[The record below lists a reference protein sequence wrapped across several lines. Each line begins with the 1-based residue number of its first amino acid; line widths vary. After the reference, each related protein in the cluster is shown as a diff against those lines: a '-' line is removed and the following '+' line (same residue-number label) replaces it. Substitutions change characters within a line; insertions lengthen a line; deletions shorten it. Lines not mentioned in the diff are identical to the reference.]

1 MGAPMLM
8 PSATIKPEFLP
19 ALPAAPEVIEDVG
32 GQKSLLEHLLL
43 KILYLSGPLTLY
55 EWGEHARLKPRIVD
69 ELFRRLRTE
78 QLCEVIGMVGN
89 IRRVAITSQG
99 RARAL
104 EFLFQN
110 HYSGPAPVP
119 LQAYVQQVHA
129 QTLRR
134 AEVHPPEMRRAFA
147 HMVLDDQTLAQLG
160 TALNSGSAIFLHGPT
175 GAGKTTIAEALPRA
189 LADGGVWIP
198 YAVEVDGQIIT
209 VYDPLIH
216 KTLGNAGATSADPR
230 WVFCQRPTVVVGG
243 ELTIDMLDLQFN
255 PGTKFY
261 AAPGQM
267 KANNGVLIIDD
278 FGRQRIRPEELLN
291 RWVVPLDRRIDFLSL
306 AGGKKIEIPFEVI
319 VVFATNMDPNELVD
333 PAFLRRIQTKI
344 RVEMASE
351 RQFSEIFRRICEET
365 GLVYDGGLVG
375 ELMDVLQNRLK
386 EPLRPCYPRD
396 LVNQIIWAARYEG
409 SNPRLE
415 REALVR
421 AVEAYFLSGR
431 AAKDATN

>member
-1 MGAPMLM
+1 M
-8 PSATIKPEFLP
+8 PSATVKPEFLP
-19 ALPAAPEVIEDVG
+19 APPPAPETIEDVG
-32 GQKSLLEHLLL
+32 GRKSLLEQLLL

-55 EWGEHARLKPRIVD
+55 EWGELAKLKPRIVE

-78 QLCEVIGMVGN
+78 QFCEVIGMVGN

-99 RARAL
+99 RARAT
-104 EFLFQN
+104 EFLALN
-110 HYSGPAPVP
+110 HYAGPAPVP
-119 LQAYVQQVHA
+119 LEAYVQQVHS
-129 QTLRR
+129 QTVRR
-134 AEVHPPEMRRAFA
+134 VEVHQPDMQRAFA
-147 HMVLDDQTLAQLG
+147 HLVLEDKTLAQLG

-175 GAGKTTIAEALPRA
+175 GAGKTSIAEALPRA
-189 LADGGVWIP
+189 LSDSGVWIP
-198 YAVEVDGQIIT
+198 HAVEVDGQIIT

-216 KTLGNAGATSADPR
+216 KAIGSASTTNADPR
-230 WVFCQRPTVVVGG
+230 WVFCHRPTVVVGG

-344 RVEMASE
+344 RVDLASE

-365 GLVYDGGLVG
+365 GLVYDRGLVG

>member
-1 MGAPMLM
+1 MLT
-8 PSATIKPEFLP
+8 PSTTIKPEFLP

-32 GQKSLLEHLLL
+32 GQKSLLEQLLL

-55 EWGEHARLKPRIVD
+55 EWGELAKLKPRIVD

-104 EFLFQN
+104 EFLLLN

-119 LQAYVQQVHA
+119 LGAYVQQVHA
-129 QTLRR
+129 QTVRR
-134 AEVHPPEMRRAFA
+134 AEVHPPEMQRAFA

-189 LADGGVWIP
+189 LAEGGVWIP
-198 YAVEVDGQIIT
+198 YAVEVDGQILT

-216 KTLGNAGATSADPR
+216 KTAGSSGTTNPDPR

-255 PGTKFY
+255 PSTKFY
-261 AAPGQM
+261 TAPGQM

-365 GLVYDGGLVG
+365 GLVYDQSLVG
-375 ELMDVLQNRLK
+375 ELMGVLQNRLK

-409 SNPRLE
+409 RNPKLDRDGL
-415 REALVR
+415 AR
-421 AVEAYFLSGR
+421 AVDAYFLSGR
-431 AAKDATN
+431 LARQARDGAA

>member
-1 MGAPMLM
+1 M
-8 PSATIKPEFLP
+8 PSATVKPEFQP
-19 ALPAAPEVIEDVG
+19 GPPVAPETIEDLG
-32 GQKSLLEHLLL
+32 GRKSLLEQLLL

-55 EWGEHARLKPRIVD
+55 EWGDIAKLKPRIVE
-69 ELFRRLRTE
+69 ELFRRLRNE

-99 RARAL
+99 RARAAEL
-104 EFLFQN
+104 LLQN
-110 HYSGPAPVP
+110 HYAGAAPVP
-119 LQAYVQQVHA
+119 LEAYVQQVHA
-129 QTLRR
+129 QTVRHVD
-134 AEVHPPEMRRAFA
+134 VHPPEMRRAFA
-147 HMVLDDQTLAQLG
+147 HLVLDDQTLAQLG
-160 TALNSGSAIFLHGPT
+160 TALNSGGTIFLHGPT
-175 GAGKTTIAEALPRA
+175 GTGKTSIAEALPLA

-198 YAVEVDGQIIT
+198 HAVEVDGQIIT
-209 VYDPLIH
+209 VFDPLIH
-216 KTLGNAGATSADPR
+216 KALGNAGATSADPR

-255 PGTKFY
+255 SGTKFY

-319 VVFATNMDPNELVD
+319 VVFATNMDPSEMMD

-344 RVEMASE
+344 KVEMASE
-351 RQFSEIFRRICEET
+351 QQFSEIFRRICDET
-365 GLVYDGGLVG
+365 GLVYDRGLID
-375 ELMDVLQNRLK
+375 ELMAVLQNRLK

-409 SNPRLE
+409 WKPKLDRDS
-415 REALVR
+415 LVR
-421 AVEAYFLSGR
+421 AVERYFLSGR
-431 AAKDATN
+431 GAKDGPV